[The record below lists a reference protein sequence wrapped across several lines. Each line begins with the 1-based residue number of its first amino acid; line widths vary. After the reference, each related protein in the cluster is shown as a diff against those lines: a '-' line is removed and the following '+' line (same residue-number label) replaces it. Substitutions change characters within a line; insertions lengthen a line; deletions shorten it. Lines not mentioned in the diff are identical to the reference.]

1 MGKYLLTWELNIALT
16 SVDAKERKD
25 SYALL
30 SAVVKQDIESGL
42 TKDWGMFV
50 GEGSGYCVV
59 EGSEVEVNLMTQQYA
74 PYANFKSH
82 AVVSVEQ
89 ANEVIKSMTG

>member
-30 SAVVKQDIESGL
+30 SAVVKQDIKSGL

-50 GEGSGYCVV
+50 GEGSGYCVI
-59 EGSEVEVNLMTQQYA
+59 EGSEVEVNKMTTQYG
-74 PYANFKSH
+74 PYVIFKTHPIISI
-82 AVVSVEQ
+82 EQ
-89 ANEVIKSMTG
+89 VDEVISSLAG

>member
-1 MGKYLLTWELNIALT
+1 MGKYLMIWKLNPALT

-59 EGSEVEVNLMTQQYA
+59 EGSEVEINKMTEQYG
-74 PYANFKSH
+74 PYASFKTHPIISM
-82 AVVSVEQ
+82 EQ
-89 ANEVIKSMTG
+89 VDEVINSLAG